1 MNLLENEILKLRA
14 LERDD
19 LDLLFSVEN
28 NSTHWEVSD
37 TLAPFSRDV
46 LLRYIENAHLDLYEA
61 KQLRLVITRSSDK
74 RVVGLID
81 LYDFNP
87 HHKRAG
93 IGILILN
100 QFKRKGYASK
110 AMDLFLHYIFN
121 HLDLHQIYANIPVKN
136 KASLSLFQTKDFREI
151 GIQKE
156 WIRRRGSFD
165 HVALYQK
172 INPNHK

>member
-46 LLRYIENAHLDLYEA
+46 LLRYLENAHLDLYEA

-93 IGILILN
+93 IGILINKVPTVFDFSDIKYIIN
-100 QFKRKGYASK
+100 QF
-110 AMDLFLHYIFN
+110 
-121 HLDLHQIYANIPVKN
+121 
-136 KASLSLFQTKDFREI
+136 
-151 GIQKE
+151 
-156 WIRRRGSFD
+156 
-165 HVALYQK
+165 
-172 INPNHK
+172 